1 MNKIYLAGSCS
12 KEERGHMEEIAAAL
26 RKKGYEVYCPFELKI
41 PNAWDYSQEEWSKMV
56 FDKDI
61 AAIDECDFMI
71 LMSKGRNSTAGTNW
85 EQGYAYAKG
94 KDIFV
99 FQYTKEET
107 SLMTYCGCKYFASL
121 PFFTKSTELIANFPY
136 NEFRKEERGL
146 NPCRTILT

>member
-1 MNKIYLAGSCS
+1 MKIYLAGSCS
-12 KEERGHMEEIAAAL
+12 KNERHFMASIAEEL

-41 PNAWDYSQEEWSKMV
+41 PNAWDYSQEEWSRMV

-71 LMSKGRNSTAGTNW
+71 LMSKGRVSTAGTNW

-107 SLMTYCGCKYFASL
+107 SLMTYCGCKYFVSL
-121 PFFTKSTELIANFPY
+121 PFTKNAKLIANFPY
-136 NEFRKEERGL
+136 SELREEERGL
-146 NPCRTILT
+146 NPCKTVLT

>member
-1 MNKIYLAGSCS
+1 MKIYLAGPCS
-12 KEERGHMEEIAAAL
+12 KDERTRMEAIASAL

-94 KDIFV
+94 KDVFV

-107 SLMTYCGCKYFASL
+107 SLMTYCGCKYFVSL
-121 PFFTKSTELIANFPY
+121 PFTESAELIANFPY
-136 NEFRKEERGL
+136 SELREEERGL
-146 NPCRTILT
+146 NPCKTILT

>member
-1 MNKIYLAGSCS
+1 MKKIYLAGSCS
-12 KEERGHMEEIAAAL
+12 KEERSRMEEIAAAL
-26 RKKGYEVYCPFELKI
+26 REKGYEVYCPFELKI

-61 AAIDECDFMI
+61 TAIDECDFMI

-107 SLMTYCGCKYFASL
+107 SLMTYCGCKYFTSI
-121 PFFTKSTELIANFPY
+121 PFFTKSAELIANFPY

-146 NPCRTILT
+146 NPCMTILT